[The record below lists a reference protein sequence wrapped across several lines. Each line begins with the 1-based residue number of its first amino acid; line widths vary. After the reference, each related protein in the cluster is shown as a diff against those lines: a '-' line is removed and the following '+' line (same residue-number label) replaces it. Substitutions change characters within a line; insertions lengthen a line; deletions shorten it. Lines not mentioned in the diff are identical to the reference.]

1 MNRAGNQRRVPSDLS
16 GMSGCVR
23 CRDLLSA
30 EFDGETVEDSEST
43 FDSAIGSPDSAHR
56 HLRECPECTLWF
68 ARAAQVNRL
77 LRTAPAEPGP
87 GLTDAALAHVLDQLP
102 PAPSRRP
109 ASIRLAA
116 RVVLAVVGTAQ
127 VLVGVLP
134 LVLPGLARLDPHD
147 AMMGPDVGGMAGT
160 GSAAMRMSVHMS
172 HEYNAWNLAVG
183 VSFLVGAWWTRHLA
197 GALPVLVS
205 FVAVLAAVSTVDLL
219 DGRVDAAR
227 VVSHAL
233 VLAGVGLIVLIV
245 RTTRPEPTVRTGVA
259 LPAHPGPST
268 VGERAAGAAGLGPDL
283 DGEDPA
289 EQGGPS
295 PAAHRRVA

>member
-1 MNRAGNQRRVPSDLS
+1 
-16 GMSGCVR
+16 MSGCVR

-30 EFDGETVEDSEST
+30 ELDGEIVEGFESTVE
-43 FDSAIGSPDSAHR
+43 SAIGSPDSAAEAHR
-56 HLRECPECTLWF
+56 HLRECPECTRWF

-87 GLTDAALAHVLDQLP
+87 GLTAAQLAHVLDQLP

-109 ASIRLAA
+109 ASVRLAA
-116 RVVLAVVGTAQ
+116 RVVLAVVGAAQ

-134 LVLPGLARLDPHD
+134 LVLPGLARIDPQA
-147 AMMGPDVGGMAGT
+147 AMMGPGMGGM
-160 GSAAMRMSVHMS
+160 GSAAMQMSVHMS

-205 FVAVLAAVSTVDLL
+205 FVAVLAVVSAIDLL
-219 DGRVDAAR
+219 DGRVDPAR
-227 VVSHAL
+227 VVSHVL

-245 RTTRPEPTVRTGVA
+245 RTTRPEPTVRPG
-259 LPAHPGPST
+259 LNLQAHQESST
-268 VGERAAGAAGLGPDL
+268 FGERAAGAGGPHPGL
-283 DGEDPA
+283 DGGDPA

>member
-1 MNRAGNQRRVPSDLS
+1 
-16 GMSGCVR
+16 MSGCVR

-30 EFDGETVEDSEST
+30 ELDGETVEGFES
-43 FDSAIGSPDSAHR
+43 SIGSPADAHR
-56 HLRECPECTLWF
+56 HLRECPECTRWF

-87 GLTDAALAHVLDQLP
+87 GLTAAQLAHVLDQLP
-102 PAPSRRP
+102 PSPSRRP
-109 ASIRLAA
+109 ASVRLAA
-116 RVVLAVVGTAQ
+116 RVVLAVVGAAQ

-134 LVLPGLARLDPHD
+134 LVLPGLARIDPHA
-147 AMMGPDVGGMAGT
+147 AMMGPGMGGMGVGGM

-205 FVAVLAAVSTVDLL
+205 FVAVLAAVSAIDLL
-219 DGRVDAAR
+219 DGRVDPAR
-227 VVSHAL
+227 VVSHVL

-245 RTTRPEPTVRTGVA
+245 RTTRPEPTVRPGLT
-259 LPAHPGPST
+259 LPAHPEPST
-268 VGERAAGAAGLGPDL
+268 VGERAAGAAGPRPDL
-283 DGEDPA
+283 DGGDPA